1 VKTAAVVSTI
11 VSILLAASFIVMYF
25 NLTALIQQQADQI
38 EKQKEDIQ
46 NLKDALMSQFNDQWH
61 NAPLP
66 EDLKLNATAQRSYFQ
81 LAN

>member
-1 VKTAAVVSTI
+1 MKTAAVVSTI
-11 VSILLAASFIVMYF
+11 VSIVLAASFIVMYF
-25 NLTALIQQQADQI
+25 NLTALIQQQAAQI

-66 EDLKLNATAQRSYFQ
+66 QEIKLNTTAQRSYFQ
-81 LAN
+81 LAH